1 MPLQIR
7 FPTGSNH
14 PELEIVDGLPLN
26 KAKIVQLLQYFKGSI
41 AFNDLLSIL
50 EQNLDDPTIQ
60 YVKFV
65 LLKQQI
71 ANISQQ
77 KQDQFQ
83 QAMIPIV
90 SKVVTEKDED
100 ER

>member
-7 FPTGSNH
+7 FPTGSNQ
-14 PELEIVDGLPLN
+14 PQLEIANGLPLN

-41 AFNDLLSIL
+41 AFNDLLEIL

-60 YVKFV
+60 YVKFI
-65 LLKQQI
+65 LLKQQM
-71 ANISQQ
+71 ANVAQQ

-83 QAMIPIV
+83 QAMTPIV
-90 SKVVTEKDED
+90 SKVVIDKDSD
-100 ER
+100 EQ